1 MRPMNISPTPRDAG
15 ATRPLKRAWETPE
28 LRPVGTLGALLRG
41 GNGKLTTVT
50 GDPGEPRKVPGNDF

>member
-1 MRPMNISPTPRDAG
+1 MTVSPTPPDAT
-15 ATRPLKRAWETPE
+15 ATSGQKRAWQAPA

-41 GNGKLTTVT
+41 GNGKVTVVT